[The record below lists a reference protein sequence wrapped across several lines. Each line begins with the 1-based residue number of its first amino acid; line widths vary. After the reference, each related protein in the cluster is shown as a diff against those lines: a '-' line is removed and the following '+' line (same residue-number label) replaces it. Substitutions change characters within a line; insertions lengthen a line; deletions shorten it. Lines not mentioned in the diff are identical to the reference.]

1 MSRIFR
7 ESEFLEMEG
16 SNSFILQR
24 GTWGS
29 EELHDCRNYI
39 VWNAFLAM
47 LTGLWK
53 KLSSNSF
60 YEISPIRIFKPCC
73 TSGSPHPAFPP
84 VLSLDPRELPVIPE
98 NTGLGK
104 TWPLTASR

>member
-7 ESEFLEMEG
+7 ESEFLEMGG

-29 EELHDCRNYI
+29 EGLRDCRNYI

-47 LTGLWK
+47 VTGLWK
-53 KLSSNSF
+53 KLSCNSF
-60 YEISPIRIFKPCC
+60 NEISPIRIFKPCC
-73 TSGSPHPAFPP
+73 TSRSPHPAFPP
-84 VLSLDPRELPVIPE
+84 DLSLDLKVFSVFSE

-104 TWPLTASR
+104 TWPLTSPR

>member
-7 ESEFLEMEG
+7 ESEFLEMGG

-29 EELHDCRNYI
+29 EGLHDCRNYI
-39 VWNAFLAM
+39 VWNALLAM
-47 LTGLWK
+47 VIGLWK
-53 KLSSNSF
+53 KLSCNSF
-60 YEISPIRIFKPCC
+60 NEISPIRIFKPCC
-73 TSGSPHPAFPP
+73 TSRSPHPAFPP
-84 VLSLDPRELPVIPE
+84 DLSLDPRELPVISE

-104 TWPLTASR
+104 TWPLTSPR